1 MNSLRAVNLPDSV
14 QFESVHSK
22 DEPVSEITLTSFKL
36 QISYDSKS
44 KTQILLKTLV

>member
-1 MNSLRAVNLPDSV
+1 MNSLKAANLPDLV

-36 QISYDSKS
+36 QVNYDSNP
-44 KTQILLKTLV
+44 KTHI